1 MLLNPG
7 SVLGDRYEIIEKIGS
22 GGMAVVYR
30 GKDKKLDRYVTI
42 KVLREEFIG
51 NEEFI
56 ERFRSEACSAA
67 RLSHPNIVRVY
78 DVGEDGDINYIVIG
92 IHSWGYAENSHSKES
107 TFRFPFHH

>member
-51 NEEFI
+51 DEEFI

-67 RLSHPNIVRVY
+67 RLSHPTLSVCMMLARMGRSTISLWNTFM
-78 DVGEDGDINYIVIG
+78 G
-92 IHSWGYAENSHSKES
+92 I
-107 TFRFPFHH
+107 R